1 MSGAQQQSRSAASQ
15 SPYAQLFRIPG
26 AKAFCIS
33 GAVARLPISM
43 MSLGIVLALNHMYD
57 NWTVAGS
64 MSAMYILAV
73 AAVTPFYARLFD
85 RFGQRRVG
93 PVALGVQIVAMLAF
107 ALAALARVPIPVL
120 FALAICMGLTQ
131 FSFGALVRTRW
142 AYALRGSQHES
153 LLNTAYALEAAID
166 EIVFIFGP
174 ILAAFLATSVHPVS
188 QLFVPTLACGI
199 GGAVFFSLKNT
210 VPPVLEPID
219 VVAAEIPDAQSNAV
233 TGQPA
238 PALQTAG
245 DHAAPTPSP
254 EDNGFR
260 LRRLHRPYSAKPR
273 NVLTYRGI
281 LPLLV
286 VFVVF
291 NMSFTAFDVSMTATM
306 KAAGAERFLGLQ
318 LAMFAVGS
326 CIGAVIF
333 GSREMK
339 GSHWRHMVMFLTLL
353 TVGYVVFRMVMG
365 NFLILGVMEIL
376 TGLCV
381 SPLFATGNLIVKDI
395 VPARSLTE
403 GLSWVTTAGSVGTSF
418 GSTIAG
424 AVLDASSPHMSMM
437 IPWIVTLC
445 AVPLALLGWFLARKR
460 PGSGNWSCNEYSRL
474 IRRPMTGRVLSSPA
488 VYGCAGWSNTSYTS
502 PVSSR
507 RPAYMTATL
516 SAICATTPKSWVMN
530 SAESP
535 YSSFSDISRS
545 RICACIVTSSRWSV
559 RWHGSIRH
567 VAIAAL
573 RELRHPLWEA
583 SACDG
588 AGRRPR

>member
-353 TVGYVVFRMVMG
+353 TCAHRRLCGVPHGDGQFPDPRRHGDPDRPVRLPAVRYRQPDRQGHRARALAHRRTVVGDHRR
-365 NFLILGVMEIL
+365 LGRHLVRVDHRRCRAGRIQSAHEHDDSVDRHPVRGAARPARLVPRPKTAL
-376 TGLCV
+376 TSV
-381 SPLFATGNLIVKDI
+381 SH
-395 VPARSLTE
+395 VPAVERDDAEARRRAVNNRLGIRPALVQARA
-403 GLSWVTTAGSVGTSF
+403 GLST
-418 GSTIAG
+418 
-424 AVLDASSPHMSMM
+424 
-437 IPWIVTLC
+437 
-445 AVPLALLGWFLARKR
+445 
-460 PGSGNWSCNEYSRL
+460 
-474 IRRPMTGRVLSSPA
+474 
-488 VYGCAGWSNTSYTS
+488 
-502 PVSSR
+502 
-507 RPAYMTATL
+507 
-516 SAICATTPKSWVMN
+516 
-530 SAESP
+530 
-535 YSSFSDISRS
+535 
-545 RICACIVTSSRWSV
+545 
-559 RWHGSIRH
+559 
-567 VAIAAL
+567 
-573 RELRHPLWEA
+573 
-583 SACDG
+583 
-588 AGRRPR
+588 